1 MSGVAVDPVAAT
13 AGALVAGALMEGP
26 LYLQRAAGRRVY
38 QDVFAEGG
46 ALLGVRGRAQRVV
59 GYLGH
64 AVLSVV
70 IALLYAR
77 FFQAVARDHLL
88 AWGAVGGLVHFAVGA
103 LVVGA
108 TFPVV
113 AKHTPAEGSLTP
125 GVAYA
130 RYGRRDVLTFLG
142 GHLFFGLLFALLYS
156 ALHPE
161 LGARAAL

>member
-1 MSGVAVDPVAAT
+1 VSGVAVDPVAA
-13 AGALVAGALMEGP
+13 AAAALLAGALMEGP

-46 ALLGVRGRAQRVV
+46 ALLGVRGPAQRVV

-70 IALLYAR
+70 IALLYAV

-88 AWGAVGGLVHFAVGA
+88 VWGAFGGLVHFTVGA

-108 TFPVV
+108 AFPVLT
-113 AKHTPAEGSLTP
+113 KQTPADGSLTP

-130 RYGRRDVLTFLG
+130 RYGRRDVLTFFG
-142 GHLFFGLLFALLYS
+142 GHLLFGLLFALLYS

-161 LGARAAL
+161 LGARSAV